1 MKILLLKD
9 VYKLGRAGD
18 VKKVANGYGRNYLIP
33 QGLAV
38 LATDGALKQIDHIRE
53 EADKQR
59 SILNEELS
67 GLAEQLGQTTLN
79 FPVRASETGRLYGS
93 VNTRMISEELSNEI
107 GEEISHRQIDA
118 QPLRMIGKHV
128 VGIRLTVD
136 LVPEVD
142 IVVYREG
149 ESPEAAIKEAEI
161 LAEAVEKG
169 EIDMDEKPR
178 FDYED
183 ELDAEEA
190 ETEAEPEADHQAEEP
205 ADTEVDAETE
215 VDADTEEE

>member
-38 LATDGALKQIDHIRE
+38 LATDGALKQVDRIRE

-67 GLAEQLGQTTLN
+67 GMAEQMQNVILT

-93 VNTRMISEELSNEI
+93 VNTRMIAEELSKEI
-107 GEEISHRQIDA
+107 NEEISHRQIDG
-118 QPLRMIGKHV
+118 QPIRMIGQHS
-128 VGIRLTVD
+128 VGVRLTVD
-136 LVPEVD
+136 LVPD
-142 IVVYREG
+142 ISVIVYREG
-149 ESPEAAIKEAEI
+149 ESPEAAIEEADA
-161 LAEAVEKG
+161 LAEAAEKG
-169 EIDMDEKPR
+169 EIDLEAEPQ
-178 FDYED
+178 FEYQI
-183 ELDAEEA
+183 ELEAEEA
-190 ETEAEPEADHQAEEP
+190 QEAEEVEEATEAETDSEPEAASE
-205 ADTEVDAETE
+205 ETE
-215 VDADTEEE
+215 ETE